1 MNKISNIVIFASGGV
16 SNAKNIVSYF
26 KNNDRIVVA
35 GICTNNPSS
44 GVVAL
49 ALQNNIKRL
58 IFTKTD
64 LEEGVVVDKFLT
76 EVNADLIVL
85 AGFLLKFPERI
96 LGDFNQKVINLHPAL
111 LPKFGGKGMS
121 GMRVHEAV
129 IEEQEA
135 LSGITVHYVN
145 EKYDDGA
152 IIAQFTCDIQA
163 NDSPEHLQ
171 NKIKALEGLH
181 FPSTIEALISK
192 TNSKS

>member
-1 MNKISNIVIFASGGV
+1 MIKISNIVIFASGGG
-16 SNAKNIVSYF
+16 SNANNIVDYF

-44 GVVAL
+44 GVVSL
-49 ALQNNIKRL
+49 ALQNNIKHL

-76 EVNADLIVL
+76 ALNADLIVL

-96 LGDFNQKVINLHPAL
+96 LGDFDQKVINLHPSL
-111 LPKFGGKGMS
+111 LPKFGGQGMY

-145 EKYDDGA
+145 EKYDEGA

-171 NKIKALEGLH
+171 NKIKTLEGLH